1 MKMNGINQNSLF
13 NNIGLFSNQTAN
25 KDGAAFIGNLAGV
38 NRRAQGR
45 RAASDNKQTNTDRDT
60 YEYSGQAREVN
71 AGYSRPKKTESS
83 EYKPLDANGIQ
94 EGIELSD
101 AAKNLLSELREKYG
115 NMDISVAKWSTDE
128 EQDYYA
134 EKSDKEYSVLINPEL
149 LEKMAT
155 DPAAREKYEKVL
167 GGAGEQFDTLKEELG
182 EDADKIKGFSIT
194 MDKDGNVSYAVKLLK
209 DMEANSKA
217 QKERISERR
226 AERKKEEEQ
235 RQERVVQKKIE
246 TEKVE
251 ASSIEELV
259 AAIKKKLHPEQ
270 AEIEQQVSPEEEL

>member
-1 MKMNGINQNSLF
+1 MNGINQNSLF

-25 KDGAAFIGNLAGV
+25 KDGAAFIGNFAGIS
-38 NRRAQGR
+38 RRAQSR
-45 RAASDNKQTNTDRDT
+45 RAASDNKQTNTDKDT
-60 YEYSGQAREVN
+60 YEYSGQTRDVK
-71 AGYSRPKKTESS
+71 AGYGRPRKTESS
-83 EYKPLDANGIQ
+83 EYKRLNADGIQ

-101 AAKNLLSELREKYG
+101 AAKNLLAELREKYG
-115 NMDISVAKWSTDE
+115 NMDISVAEWSTDE

-134 EKSDKEYSVLINPEL
+134 EQSNKDYSVLINPEL
-149 LEKMAT
+149 LEKMAA
-155 DPAAREKYEKVL
+155 DPAEREKYEKVL
-167 GGAGEQFDTLKEELG
+167 GGAGDQLDTLKEELG

-209 DMEANSKA
+209 DLEANSKA

-226 AERKKEEEQ
+226 AERKKAEEE
-235 RQERVVQKKIE
+235 REERVVKKKLE

-270 AEIEQQVSPEEEL
+270 AETDQQVKSGEEL